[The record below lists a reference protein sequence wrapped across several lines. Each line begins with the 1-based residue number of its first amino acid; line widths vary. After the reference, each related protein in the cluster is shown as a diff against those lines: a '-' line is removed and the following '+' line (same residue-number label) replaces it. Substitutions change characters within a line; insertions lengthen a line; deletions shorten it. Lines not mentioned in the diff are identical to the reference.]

1 MAKGYNPIE
10 YMYSS
15 ARIRALETKIASKDR
30 MWHLADADSAD
41 AVMTQLGDFGFEMA
55 KEGES
60 VLREQTLESVLKAGY
75 AEVASMECAEAVRF
89 LRYQYDANNIK
100 AIIKCDSR
108 GISPD
113 GMLLELGS
121 VELSEAKRA
130 FVEKDYS
137 GFPKN
142 MAKAIP
148 EAEEA
153 FAATANPQKIDFI
166 IDRAC
171 FADMLATA
179 KASGIAL
186 AEKLAVSK
194 IDLVNIM
201 ITLRIM
207 RMNLGSTAAGVLG
220 EAYIEGGSRALEF
233 YLGAL
238 DLGEEEF
245 SYELERCGYA
255 AMAAAIL
262 GGESLS
268 LLERKADD
276 FWFELAKEAKRVT
289 FGAEIAI
296 GYIAA
301 LEYEVKNVRI
311 ILAGKDAGLSPD
323 TIKERLRECYA

>member
-30 MWHLADADSAD
+30 MWHLADADGAE
-41 AVMTQLGDFGFEMA
+41 AVMAQLSDFGFETVR
-55 KEGES
+55 ENGS

-75 AEVASMECAEAVRF
+75 AEVASMECADAVRF

-100 AIIKCDSR
+100 AIIKCASR

-113 GMLLELGS
+113 RMLLELGN
-121 VELSEAKRA
+121 VTIDDAKRA
-130 FVEKDYS
+130 FEDKDYS
-137 GFPKN
+137 VYPTN
-142 MAKAIP
+142 MAAAIP

-171 FADMLATA
+171 FTDIYSAAD
-179 KASGIAL
+179 ASGIEL
-186 AEKLAVSK
+186 ARKLATVK

-207 RMNLGSTAAGVLG
+207 RMNLGSTAEGVLS
-220 EAYIEGGSRALEF
+220 EAYIDGGSRRLDF
-233 YLGAL
+233 YLEAL
-238 DLGEEEF
+238 ASGEEGFAAELGKGD
-245 SYELERCGYA
+245 YESI
-255 AMAAAIL
+255 AAAIL
-262 GGESLS
+262 DGDSLS
-268 LLERKADD
+268 LIEKKADNL
-276 FWFELAKEAKRVT
+276 WMETAKGAKRIT

-301 LEYEVKNVRI
+301 IEYEVKNVRI
-311 ILAGKDAGLSPD
+311 ILAGKDACLPPD
-323 TIKERLRECYA
+323 TIKERLRECYV